1 MRTLAVTLFVVTA
14 LFVVACG
21 KASVCPTLPAV
32 PAERAAT
39 PPNVVIDNCRGS
51 DGECGRADQVRAELE
66 KIVASPEL
74 ECLVTTFDQ
83 DHPFG
88 QLGTEKLLDD
98 CNGPTPAAGRAG
110 LMGYRESRCN
120 QPALSNDEIDRLFR
134 ASPSDCEGK
143 LVGTIHLNPAF
154 GAGFSAKK
162 NYEVAADWV
171 HEHLLHLGFCEQGK
185 EQQSQL
191 LVPYVYGFA
200 TCLVGAKLEDN
211 GTKPLSAYR
220 AACQSQLGPSFRP

>member
-1 MRTLAVTLFVVTA
+1 MRSLGVGPTISVAIVV
-14 LFVVACG
+14 LACG
-21 KASVCPTLPAV
+21 KASVCPTLPAI

-39 PPNVVIDNCRGS
+39 PPAVKIDNCDGS
-51 DGECGRADQVRAELE
+51 AGECGRAEQVRAELE

-98 CNGPTPAAGRAG
+98 CNGPNPPLGRGG
-110 LMGYRESRCN
+110 LIGYRESRCN
-120 QPALSNDEIDRLFR
+120 QPALGNDEIDRLFR
-134 ASPSDCEGK
+134 ASPSDCGGK
-143 LVGTIHLNPAF
+143 LTGTIHLNPRF
-154 GAGFSAKK
+154 DFGFSSKK
-162 NYEVAADWV
+162 NYEVAGDWV
-171 HEHLLHLGFCEQGK
+171 HEHLLHLGFCEQGR

-200 TCLVGAKLEDN
+200 ACLVGAKVED
-211 GTKPLSAYR
+211 GGAKPLSAYR
-220 AACQSQLGPSFRP
+220 AACQGQLGPGFRP